1 MSAFIRF
8 LFIFISFF
16 LPLNLFPEECP
27 YQKNLKI
34 GLINNNFINY
44 LDYLNYFLDKF
55 SYEKSI
61 TFEIN
66 IIDNDNNINEFDI
79 TFGDYLDLKKIN
91 KKKIKIPAKLQKFY
105 NNNNIILSEN
115 FFPLDLDTLILLKN
129 ENIEFQSFEELSK
142 YQNKYKYSLGFNLY
156 NENIFSKLIYYNLDL
171 LNFKFD
177 HIVNESNIELINKIY
192 LNSNKD
198 LLNSDY
204 LTLYESFLNS
214 ENTINLFEDGI
225 LLYRNNQN
233 KNFQL
238 FPKSEYKWS
247 DEKGIFESQNTTIP
261 SSFYGFSA
269 ILNNEANSGFLCY
282 LTEEEVRINSFKNFN
297 IQLSPLSEFEVRS
310 INEQISLKY
319 LNILKLKN
327 KNIKA
332 ILDNDF
338 ELILGLVT
346 NIKNFNEI
354 LDKDYLNVNFN

>member
-1 MSAFIRF
+1 MSISIRF

-16 LPLNLFPEECP
+16 LPLNLVAEECP

-34 GLINNNFINY
+34 GLINNNSINY

-66 IIDNDNNINEFDI
+66 IIENDNNINEFDI

-105 NNNNIILSEN
+105 DNNNIILSEN

-129 ENIEFQSFEELSK
+129 ENIEFQSFEEFSK

-156 NENIFSKLIYYNLDL
+156 NLNTFSKLIYYHMDL
-171 LNFKFD
+171 LNFNID
-177 HIVNESNIELINKIY
+177 HIINESNLDLINKIY

-204 LTLYESFLNS
+204 LTLYNSFLIS
-214 ENTINLFEDGI
+214 ENVITLFEDGI
-225 LLYRNNQN
+225 LLYRNNEN

-238 FPKSEYKWS
+238 FPKSEYKWN
-247 DEKGIFESQNTTIP
+247 DEKGIFESQNISIP
-261 SSFYGFSA
+261 TSFYGFSA

-297 IQLSPLSEFEVRS
+297 IQLSPLSEFEIRS
-310 INEQISLKY
+310 LNGQISLEY

-327 KNIKA
+327 KNIIS

-338 ELILGLVT
+338 ELLLDLVT
-346 NIKNFNEI
+346 NTKSFNETF
-354 LDKDYLNVNFN
+354 DEDYLNVNFD